1 MPSLDWDQLDERR
14 SRRRLAQ
21 RHRDRRAVAVLAVV
35 SVVAVLVAAT
45 PFALSGG
52 SAVPGDIAP
61 ADPLTESPFAGSG
74 PANIIV
80 ARAAGID
87 LRLPLASDR
96 MTAVVLGNSDNP
108 TARPLDPGEGVD
120 VITDGGSDAA
130 GPPSSALS
138 IGAPAGTPVYSPI
151 DGIVASVSPNLV
163 AGRELGFQVTL
174 QPNSQSS
181 AAIRVTNLTAA
192 GGGRPQLGEPVGAG
206 STPLGQVID
215 LSGVAQLSMSRFTSD
230 AGNHIRVEVVDSG
243 ESAGA

>member
-1 MPSLDWDQLDERR
+1 MPTLDWDELDARR

-35 SVVAVLVAAT
+35 SLIAVLVAAL
-45 PFALSGG
+45 PFAVSGG
-52 SAVPGDIAP
+52 DGVGEIAP
-61 ADPLTESPFAGSG
+61 ADPLTESPFAGGG

-87 LRLPLASDR
+87 LRLPVASER

-108 TARPLDPGEGVD
+108 TARQLEPGEGVD
-120 VITDGGSDAA
+120 VINIGGSDAA

-163 AGRELGFQVTL
+163 AGRELGFQITL
-174 QPNSQSS
+174 QPSSQSS
-181 AAIRVTNLTAA
+181 TAIRVTNLMAA
-192 GGGRPQLGEPVGAG
+192 VGGRPQLGEPVGAG
-206 STPLGQVID
+206 STPLGQVSD
-215 LSGVAQLSMSRFTSD
+215 LSGVAHLSMSRFTAD

-243 ESAGA
+243 ESSGA

>member
-1 MPSLDWDQLDERR
+1 MPALDWDELDDRR

-21 RHRDRRAVAVLAVV
+21 RHRDRRAVAVLAIA
-35 SVVAVLVAAT
+35 SAIAVIVAAV
-45 PFALSGG
+45 PFAFSGG
-52 SAVPGDIAP
+52 GGPGDIAP
-61 ADPLTESPFAGSG
+61 ADPLTESPFAGGG
-74 PANIIV
+74 PANLIV

-96 MTAVVLGNSDNP
+96 MTAAVLSSSDNP
-108 TARPLDPGEGVD
+108 TARRLDPGEGVD
-120 VITDGGSDAA
+120 VISNAGSDAA

-192 GGGRPQLGEPVGAG
+192 PGGRPQLGEPVGAG
-206 STPLGQVID
+206 ATPLGQVAD
-215 LSGVAQLSMSRFTSD
+215 LSGVAQLSMSRFTAD

-243 ESAGA
+243 DSSGA